1 MYSRC
6 SFHCVHILMPSSANV
21 EIRQTRAKIG
31 STCFPFRATWNGR
44 KRMHSEVDTNLLN
57 KTIFHCSWAFQNVK
71 WRWQCVMQAS
81 KNQTRKWFGFGKVN
95 RWEKAWPRRG
105 FRKVRNVSASPWP
118 SITRGIEKVL
128 FTHSAV
134 SSALEIHSFCVAIL
148 DVIEYFGRVAKV
160 LSGRQRSLRHSSLG
174 DRPLLDR
181 SPKREENHGNF
192 WQSKIEEN
200 WEFLQYFRF
209 CCLLQEPTDR
219 SVFVLVLC
227 FTCQNVSPSPRN
239 SSLFCFQIHKIH
251 GFSVLTL

>member
-105 FRKVRNVSASPWP
+105 FGKVRNVSASPWP

-148 DVIEYFGRVAKV
+148 DVIEYFG
-160 LSGRQRSLRHSSLG
+160 SGLV
-174 DRPLLDR
+174 R
-181 SPKREENHGNF
+181 SPTQPPSLVPWWSAFVGSVPETRRKSR
-192 WQSKIEEN
+192 
-200 WEFLQYFRF
+200 EFLAVKNWRKLRISSIFSFLLSASGANRPFSFRPSF
-209 CCLLQEPTDR
+209 MLY
-219 SVFVLVLC
+219 
-227 FTCQNVSPSPRN
+227 VSKCVPES
-239 SSLFCFQIHKIH
+239 KK
-251 GFSVLTL
+251 